1 MHRVRHVVRAF
12 TVTTVLAALGLSFML
27 HSSLVATSAASGSIV
42 VDGGH
47 QHGDYDAG

>member
-1 MHRVRHVVRAF
+1 MLRFRHSVRAF
-12 TVTTVLAALGLSFML
+12 TLSTVLAALTLSFAL
-27 HSSLVATSAASGSIV
+27 GTSFVASSATSGSIV

>member
-1 MHRVRHVVRAF
+1 MLRFRHAVRAF
-12 TVTTVLAALGLSFML
+12 TVTTVLAALALSFTL
-27 HSSLVATSAASGSIV
+27 GSSLVASSATSGSIV